1 MRGWNILFLSTL
13 PAPKQIET
21 AVRRLTDNMRRDW
34 VEKGYILLK
43 GALTRDQVAGYLS
56 ATDEVV
62 ARYRETHPEAREQ
75 DALNI
80 IQTVERSPNFDSL
93 IDHPSTFG
101 VIVDLMGP
109 YLQIMGT
116 VIYIRYPSR
125 DMPFGWHTDGG
136 TSLREFRVAP
146 DSRPLNFKI
155 QYFLTD
161 IPKNN
166 RANFCF
172 VPGSHRRDFP
182 EEGFAKGAWPE
193 DGVQLVAEAGDAVI
207 FTYGLWHGVAPNEG
221 EDVRRSVTFRYG
233 QLWSRPWDYEK
244 APPEVLARMTPRQ
257 RRLMGDIGPN
267 SAPGAYYAPKDQLD
281 IILDGIEQPAK

>member
-1 MRGWNILFLSTL
+1 M
-13 PAPKQIET
+13 
-21 AVRRLTDNMRRDW
+21 RRLTDNMRHNW

-56 ATDEVV
+56 AIDEVV
-62 ARYRETHPEAREQ
+62 AKYRETHPEARGQ

-116 VIYIRYPSR
+116 VIYVRYPSG

-136 TSLREFRVAP
+136 ASLREFRVAP

-161 IPKNN
+161 IPADN

-193 DGVQLVAEAGDAVI
+193 GGVQLVAEAGDAVI

-221 EDVRRSVTFRYG
+221 EDVRRSITFRYG

-257 RRLMGDIGPN
+257 RRLMGDIGSN

-281 IILDGIEQPAK
+281 IILDGIEQPPT

>member
-1 MRGWNILFLSTL
+1 MIALSTL
-13 PAPKQIET
+13 PTPKQTET
-21 AVRRLTDNMRRDW
+21 TVRRLTDDIRRNW
-34 VEKGYILLK
+34 VEKGYIHLK
-43 GALTRDQVAGYLS
+43 GALTRDQVAGYLA

-62 ARYRETHPEAREQ
+62 AKYRETHSEACEQ
-75 DALNI
+75 DAFNI
-80 IQTVERSPNFDSL
+80 IQTVERSPDFDSL
-93 IDHPSTFG
+93 IDHPNTFG

-116 VIYIRYPSR
+116 VIYVRYPSG
-125 DMPFGWHTDGG
+125 DMPFDWHTDGG
-136 TSLREFRVAP
+136 ASLREFRVAP

-161 IPKNN
+161 IPADN

-182 EEGFAKGAWPE
+182 EGGFAKGEWPE
-193 DGVQLVAEAGDAVI
+193 GGVQLVAEAGDAVI

-221 EDVRRSVTFRYG
+221 EGVRRSVTFRYG

-267 SAPGAYYAPKDQLD
+267 SAPGAYYAPEDQLD
-281 IILDGIEQPAK
+281 IILDGIEEQPLT

>member
-1 MRGWNILFLSTL
+1 MPDQRRERPTFLRGWNILFLSIL
-13 PAPKQIET
+13 PTPKQTET
-21 AVRRLTDNMRRDW
+21 TVRRLTDNMRRDW
-34 VEKGYILLK
+34 VEKGYIHLK
-43 GALTRDQVAGYLS
+43 GALTCDQVAGYLS

-62 ARYRETHPEAREQ
+62 AKYRETHPEAREQ

-116 VIYIRYPSR
+116 VIYVRYPSG

-136 TSLREFRVAP
+136 ASLREFRVAP

-161 IPKNN
+161 IP
-166 RANFCF
+166 RRQPGQLLLCTRQPSPRLSRGGFCQ
-172 VPGSHRRDFP
+172 GSMAGGRRP
-182 EEGFAKGAWPE
+182 AS
-193 DGVQLVAEAGDAVI
+193 
-207 FTYGLWHGVAPNEG
+207 
-221 EDVRRSVTFRYG
+221 RRSRRRRHLHLRSVARRG
-233 QLWSRPWDYEK
+233 
-244 APPEVLARMTPRQ
+244 PE
-257 RRLMGDIGPN
+257 
-267 SAPGAYYAPKDQLD
+267 
-281 IILDGIEQPAK
+281 